1 MAPQPIDAE
10 LAPGPLQHLHHITDA
25 HHQRLTQVRQ
35 GLAQLHKRLPAE
47 EPLPL
52 GGIGLL
58 PQLRLHHVQRQHQA
72 PIGSSNQGPVINDA
86 QITLEPNDL
95 QRCHSLQFKGIGS
108 SGSGAPSKPQ
118 STDISITAL
127 KRVFTVL
134 RKSTTSKRRV
144 INAAPRK
151 QTICRAKTPP

>member
-1 MAPQPIDAE
+1 MASNASVNV
-10 LAPGPLQHLHHITDA
+10 LYGGAALKAAAVYRWNVTTWTA
-25 HHQRLTQVRQ
+25 
-35 GLAQLHKRLPAE
+35 
-47 EPLPL
+47 PL
-52 GGIGLL
+52 G
-58 PQLRLHHVQRQHQA
+58 
-72 PIGSSNQGPVINDA
+72 SSSQGPVINDA

-95 QRCHSLQFKGIGS
+95 QRCHSLQFKGTGS

-127 KRVFTVL
+127 KWVFTVL
-134 RKSTTSKRRV
+134 RKPTTSKRRV